1 MFQDIYG
8 TFMFKII
15 IMFYA
20 YVFSIL
26 SSGYVESGC
35 RCVSVL

>member
-8 TFMFKII
+8 TFMFKI